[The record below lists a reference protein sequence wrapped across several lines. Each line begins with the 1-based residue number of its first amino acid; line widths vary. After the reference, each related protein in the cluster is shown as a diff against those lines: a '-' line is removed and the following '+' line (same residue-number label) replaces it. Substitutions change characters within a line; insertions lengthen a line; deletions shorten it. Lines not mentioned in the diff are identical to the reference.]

1 MADIK
6 QHLVE
11 VGRRWINE
19 QVDVAVE
26 HNPRLSFI
34 AKRLKDGLGNT
45 LANKVDIID
54 PYLPFITD
62 EHGRLNVKSV
72 SEELL
77 NAFDEMPV
85 RDYDTMGLTVQVG
98 KGRVVV
104 MFPDNFLTNLLLDN
118 NKLIFGREDMQD
130 FFNSLNN
137 E

>member
-11 VGRRWINE
+11 VGRKWINE

-34 AKRLKDGLGNT
+34 ATRLKEGLGNM
-45 LANKVDIID
+45 LANKVDMID
-54 PYLPFITD
+54 PYMPFITD
-62 EHGRLNVKSV
+62 ERGQFNVTSV

-85 RDYDTMGLTVQVG
+85 RDYDAMGLAMQVG

-104 MFPDNFLTNLLLDN
+104 MFPDNFFTNLLLDN
-118 NKLIFGREDMQD
+118 NKLVFGRADLQE
-130 FFNSLNN
+130 FFNALNN
-137 E
+137 R

>member
-11 VGRRWINE
+11 VGRKWINE

-34 AKRLKDGLGNT
+34 ATRLKEGLGNM
-45 LANKVDIID
+45 LANKVDMID
-54 PYLPFITD
+54 SYMPFITD
-62 EHGRLNVKSV
+62 ERGQFNVKSV

-85 RDYDTMGLTVQVG
+85 RDYDAMGLAMQVG
-98 KGRVVV
+98 KGRIVV
-104 MFPDNFLTNLLLDN
+104 MFPDNFFTNLLLDN
-118 NKLIFGREDMQD
+118 NKLIFGRADIQE
-130 FFNSLNN
+130 FFNALNN
-137 E
+137 R

>member
-11 VGRRWINE
+11 VGRKWINE

-34 AKRLKDGLGNT
+34 ATRLKEGLGNM
-45 LANKVDIID
+45 LANKVDMID
-54 PYLPFITD
+54 PYMPFITD
-62 EHGRLNVKSV
+62 ERGQFNVKSV

-85 RDYDTMGLTVQVG
+85 RDYDAMGLAMQVG

-104 MFPDNFLTNLLLDN
+104 MFPDNFFTNLLLDN
-118 NKLIFGREDMQD
+118 NKLVFGRADIQD
-130 FFNSLNN
+130 FFNTLNN
-137 E
+137 R